1 VIDAAGRASGVL
13 DVRDHMLVTS
23 TPGNAAAK
31 EGTP

>member
-13 DVRDHMLVTS
+13 DVRDDMLVTG
-23 TPGNAAAK
+23 TPGPAAK